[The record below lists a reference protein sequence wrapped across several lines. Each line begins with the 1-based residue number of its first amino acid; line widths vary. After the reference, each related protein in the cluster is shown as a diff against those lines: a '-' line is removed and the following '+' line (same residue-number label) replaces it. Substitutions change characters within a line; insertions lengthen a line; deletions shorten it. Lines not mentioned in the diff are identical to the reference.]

1 MGITCDEVEHRLSQH
16 GYTVVHRTEG
26 HALYEHHG
34 DHIVVPHHSRELSS
48 WTARAIEWSLE
59 PRLGRRWLTAAPPT
73 VATTPSPRLDPT
85 APHRLLLSLV
95 VRAEPDHTAWNAFV
109 VEEPRIITFG
119 ATLAETRSRA
129 TDAAGAWFAGR
140 AQVELQQ
147 FLQLDAETQGWI
159 DHATTPAPSA
169 ARRAEARHHLGL
181 LGIAEP
187 DITELLDGPP
197 SGGDRP
203 WPSRRS

>member
-1 MGITCDEVEHRLSQH
+1 MHITCDEVEHRLSRH

-26 HALYEHHG
+26 HSLYEHHG
-34 DHIVVPHHSRELSS
+34 DQIVVPHHSRELSP
-48 WTARAIEWSLE
+48 WAARVIEWSLE

-73 VATTPSPRLDPT
+73 GPTATSPRRDRN
-85 APHRLLLSLV
+85 APPRLLLNLAIQ
-95 VRAEPDHTAWNAFV
+95 AEPDHAAWNAFV

-129 TDAAGAWFAGR
+129 ADAADAWFAGGV
-140 AQVELQQ
+140 QVELQQ
-147 FLQLDAETQGWI
+147 LLHLDTVTQGWLG
-159 DHATTPAPSA
+159 HATTPVPSA
-169 ARRAEARHHLGL
+169 ARRAEARHQLGL

-187 DITELLDGPP
+187 DITELLEGSP

-203 WPSRRS
+203 

>member
-73 VATTPSPRLDPT
+73 VPTAPSPRRDRT
-85 APHRLLLSLV
+85 APPRLLLNLAV
-95 VRAEPDHTAWNAFV
+95 QAEPDHAAWNAFV

-119 ATLAETRSRA
+119 ATLAETRTRA
-129 TDAAGAWFAGR
+129 ADAADAWFADR

-147 FLQLDAETQGWI
+147 LLHLDTVTQRWI
-159 DHATTPAPSA
+159 DHATTPVLSA
-169 ARRAEARHHLGL
+169 ARRAEAHHHLGL

-187 DITELLDGPP
+187 DITELLDGSP

-203 WPSRRS
+203 